1 VSHLARL
8 VCVASTKKDY
18 LSYHYC
24 CPMKSIESIK
34 KFHFRIGGYF
44 ATQFD
49 VIITHNK
56 ASYCE
61 HLFNIDFATRQE
73 KEISK
78 DQMELF
84 LSKLNQLNII
94 GWDNEYHNPLVLDG
108 IQWELEIT
116 YNKTNTK
123 KIYGSNMYPNSEPN
137 SVEKSPEFNCNS

>member
-1 VSHLARL
+1 
-8 VCVASTKKDY
+8 
-18 LSYHYC
+18 
-24 CPMKSIESIK
+24 MKSIESIK
-34 KFHFRIGGYF
+34 KFHFGIGGYF

-49 VIITHNK
+49 VIITDNK
-56 ASYCE
+56 ASYCA

-94 GWDNEYHNPLVLDG
+94 GWDNEYHNPLVFDG
-108 IQWELEIT
+108 VQWELEIT
-116 YNKTNTK
+116 YNKTNCK

-137 SVEKSPEFNCNS
+137 SVETSLEFDKLLNAIKKLIQEPLFFSDEFISD